1 MHLHLLIKKEKGK
14 QNATQRQLIIVKDNR
29 KKQILVP
36 IFIVHKI
43 SHGKETVFPFFFD
56 ETGGGFP
63 LLIIY

>member
-36 IFIVHKI
+36 IFIVYKI
-43 SHGKETVFPFFFD
+43 SH
-56 ETGGGFP
+56 
-63 LLIIY
+63 